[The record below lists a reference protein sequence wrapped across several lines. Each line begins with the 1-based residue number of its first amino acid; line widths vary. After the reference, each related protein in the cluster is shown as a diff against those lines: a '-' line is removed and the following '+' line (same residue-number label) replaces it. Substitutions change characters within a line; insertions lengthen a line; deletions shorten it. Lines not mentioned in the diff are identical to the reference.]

1 MARGV
6 EKSRKNEFSRIQVIN
21 GHRWG
26 METFISG
33 MRPLSSLLSER
44 EVQRR
49 PFLGR
54 KFWYKTVQ
62 DRIEVEQVRE
72 KGREVQQGLEP

>member
-1 MARGV
+1 
-6 EKSRKNEFSRIQVIN
+6 
-21 GHRWG
+21 

-33 MRPLSSLLSER
+33 MRPLSRLLSER

-54 KFWYKTVQ
+54 IFWYKTVQ